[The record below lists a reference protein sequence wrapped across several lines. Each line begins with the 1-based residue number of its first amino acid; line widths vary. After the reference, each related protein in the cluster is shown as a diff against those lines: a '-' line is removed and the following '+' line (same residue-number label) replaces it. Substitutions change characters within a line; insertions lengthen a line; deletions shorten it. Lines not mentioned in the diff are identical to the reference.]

1 MLSNKHFLV
10 FFVVTIFFLSFIN
23 NNNHFYITIPK
34 GFPNPEIPEDNV
46 LNKERIHL
54 GKKLFFDK
62 ILSRDSSIS
71 CASCHKPEYAF
82 TDGLKKQLV

>member
-34 GFPNPEIPEDNV
+34 GFPNPEIPKDNE
-46 LNKERIHL
+46 LNK
-54 GKKLFFDK
+54 DK
-62 ILSRDSSIS
+62 IKSWEKAI
-71 CASCHKPEYAF
+71 F
-82 TDGLKKQLV
+82 